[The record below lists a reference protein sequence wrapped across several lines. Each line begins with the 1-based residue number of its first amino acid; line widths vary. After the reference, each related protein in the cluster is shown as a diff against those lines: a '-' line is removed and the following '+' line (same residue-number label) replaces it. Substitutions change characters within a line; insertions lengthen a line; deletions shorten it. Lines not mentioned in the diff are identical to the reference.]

1 MVRKRHDSG
10 GGLEKPVTMGDL
22 GKFTDEVILPGV
34 EKIVDGKISPLRE
47 EMKAGF
53 AEMRQGFK
61 DVNNSIRVLSGEI
74 IELKEREKEQKH
86 EVRIRRLEEKVGFR
100 PRN

>member
-1 MVRKRHDSG
+1 MVRRKHNSAR
-10 GGLEKPVTMGDL
+10 GLEKPVTLGDL

-34 EKIVDGKISPLRE
+34 EKIVDDKISPLRE

-61 DVNNSIRVLSGEI
+61 DVNNSIRVLSGEV

-86 EVRIRRLEEKVGFR
+86 DERIRRIEEKVGVR
-100 PRN
+100 PRH